1 MHKAK
6 SVCLEITE
14 HNQTSAMRLL
24 HPIFLSMLI
33 VLTTLSSC
41 TTFRAVQ
48 NSGVLNTMA
57 IELDD
62 DNVTYERLESRFS
75 RETFAGFLPNASSKN
90 VVEATVISN
99 NNGTTNSKLTASFGA
114 NFLAALT
121 LVGTSAT
128 IYGTLRE
135 EGSLENGPSAAIAA
149 VLGLALNELYWR
161 PFNQNRMQGE
171 ALQSAM
177 NQNSDADFYCFPYAE
192 FEMKPSLFS
201 TRWSGTQRIVAANIS
216 DDIIPDFSASNGLAP
231 QTPPSP
237 SNAPKDEM
245 DAPAEQSSLETET
258 DESIAAPRIE
268 SLEIEDSRPTINGKV
283 VKIGSTGTYQTS
295 KKRTSNVRVVNIL
308 NFQEGNPE
316 FQIAIVIGNAYQ
328 RIIQS
333 TDPKFTLD

>member
-1 MHKAK
+1 MRIA
-6 SVCLEITE
+6 E
-14 HNQTSAMRLL
+14 HNQISATRLL

-75 RETFAGFLPNASSKN
+75 RETYAGFLLNASSTN

-99 NNGTTNSKLTASFGA
+99 NNGTTNSTLTASFGA

-121 LVGTSAT
+121 LVGTSASVF
-128 IYGTLRE
+128 GALKE
-135 EGSLENGPSAAIAA
+135 EGSIGNDASAVVSV

-177 NQNSDADFYCFPYAE
+177 KKNSDADFYSFP
-192 FEMKPSLFS
+192 L
-201 TRWSGTQRIVAANIS
+201 G
-216 DDIIPDFSASNGLAP
+216 
-231 QTPPSP
+231 
-237 SNAPKDEM
+237 
-245 DAPAEQSSLETET
+245 
-258 DESIAAPRIE
+258 
-268 SLEIEDSRPTINGKV
+268 
-283 VKIGSTGTYQTS
+283 
-295 KKRTSNVRVVNIL
+295 
-308 NFQEGNPE
+308 
-316 FQIAIVIGNAYQ
+316 
-328 RIIQS
+328 
-333 TDPKFTLD
+333 

>member
-1 MHKAK
+1 MALRYPSLKLL
-6 SVCLEITE
+6 CLKISE

-99 NNGTTNSKLTASFGA
+99 NNGTTNSTLTASFGA

-128 IYGTLRE
+128 VFGALNE
-135 EGSLENGPSAAIAA
+135 EGGLESGLSAAIAA

-177 NQNSDADFYCFPYAE
+177 NQNSDADFYSFPYAE
-192 FEMKPSLFS
+192 FEVKPSLFS
-201 TRWSGTQRIVAANIS
+201 TR
-216 DDIIPDFSASNGLAP
+216 
-231 QTPPSP
+231 
-237 SNAPKDEM
+237 
-245 DAPAEQSSLETET
+245 
-258 DESIAAPRIE
+258 
-268 SLEIEDSRPTINGKV
+268 
-283 VKIGSTGTYQTS
+283 
-295 KKRTSNVRVVNIL
+295 
-308 NFQEGNPE
+308 
-316 FQIAIVIGNAYQ
+316 
-328 RIIQS
+328 
-333 TDPKFTLD
+333 